1 MFRPIKRLIK
11 TIAVIAIYRI
21 FNIVNSINKG
31 QISQIILMNQYQQL
45 AEINKLPKFSDTGF
59 HVYSQ
64 TDEDGFLL
72 FIFSLIGSTN
82 KKVLEICAGYGIE
95 CNAANLI
102 INHGWQGL
110 LFDGDPDNIKIGK
123 TVYSS
128 LKATNN
134 KPPILVN
141 AWITAENI
149 NELITQNGFKDE
161 IDLLSLDIDG
171 VDYWILKSI
180 NCVKPRVII
189 LEYNT
194 YWGAEESVTVPYDKE
209 FKARIINKA
218 YYCGASLRAFV
229 NLGKDLGYRLVGANT
244 QQYNAFFI
252 RNDIGTDIF
261 PEVSV
266 ESCLTLH
273 TDSTDSNSP
282 NQHNFPLI
290 STLPWIRV

>member
-1 MFRPIKRLIK
+1 
-11 TIAVIAIYRI
+11 
-21 FNIVNSINKG
+21 
-31 QISQIILMNQYQQL
+31 
-45 AEINKLPKFSDTGF
+45 
-59 HVYSQ
+59 
-64 TDEDGFLL
+64 
-72 FIFSLIGSTN
+72 
-82 KKVLEICAGYGIE
+82 
-95 CNAANLI
+95 
-102 INHGWQGL
+102 
-110 LFDGDPDNIKIGK
+110 
-123 TVYSS
+123 
-128 LKATNN
+128 
-134 KPPILVN
+134 
-141 AWITAENI
+141 
-149 NELITQNGFKDE
+149 
-161 IDLLSLDIDG
+161 
-171 VDYWILKSI
+171 
-180 NCVKPRVII
+180 
-189 LEYNT
+189 YNT

-273 TDSTDSNSP
+273 TDSNSP